1 MNGCVIRREG
11 VRGAVLYAKYR
22 DADGRQV
29 KRRLGRE
36 ADGWSETKAQR
47 ELGKLLDAVE
57 KGWRKPERT
66 TFAEFVRR
74 FEDEYLPGRNLKRS
88 TLLAYRID
96 LANHLVPFLGADE
109 LAKLAGQPQR
119 IDAYIAAKTAEGLS
133 PKTIAN
139 HLIELNVVFKVAQR
153 WRLIDANPMRLVDR
167 PRVEA
172 PEMNVLSE
180 GEIAA
185 LLIAYRELEVDADPE
200 EAVWWRLARRIVT
213 VALGTTC
220 RRGEL
225 LGLAWRDVALF
236 DAKLTVRQALVRG
249 QLDTPKSRAA
259 RRTMEVGPRVL
270 AALEDQW
277 AESRYRS
284 DESLVFC
291 HPALGSPIDASKFTR
306 CYLRPALKKA
316 GVTKPFR
323 PWHDLRHTA
332 ITHEAAAGN
341 PAVYV
346 QMRAGHSQGSITE
359 RYIHAAQVLFPGAAA
374 KGEERIFG
382 KERLSA
388 ANASRE
394 RS

>member
-1 MNGCVIRREG
+1 MRGLPPFYPDTRE
-11 VRGAVLYAKYR
+11 RA
-22 DADGRQV
+22 
-29 KRRLGRE
+29 
-36 ADGWSETKAQR
+36 T
-47 ELGKLLDAVE
+47 
-57 KGWRKPERT
+57 
-66 TFAEFVRR
+66 
-74 FEDEYLPGRNLKRS
+74 
-88 TLLAYRID
+88 
-96 LANHLVPFLGADE
+96 
-109 LAKLAGQPQR
+109 
-119 IDAYIAAKTAEGLS
+119 AASS

-153 WRLIDANPMRLVDR
+153 WRLTDANPMRLVDR

-180 GEIAA
+180 GDIAA
-185 LLIAYRELEVDADPE
+185 LLTAYRELELDADPE
-200 EAVWWRLARRIVT
+200 EAVRWRLARRIVT

-225 LGLAWRDVALF
+225 LGLAWRDVPLF

-270 AALEDQW
+270 GALEEQW

-291 HPALGSPIDASKFTR
+291 HPTLGSPLHASKFTR
-306 CYLRPALKKA
+306 RYLRPALKKA
-316 GVTKPFR
+316 GITKPFR

-332 ITHEAAAGN
+332 LTHEAAAGN
-341 PAVYV
+341 PQAYV
-346 QMRAGHSQGSITE
+346 QLKAGHSQGSITE

-374 KGEERIFG
+374 RGEERMFG
-382 KERLSA
+382 A
-388 ANASRE
+388 T
-394 RS
+394 